1 MKIMKKIVP
10 QIQLL
15 LSLFALSLIPSVSL
29 AADDIIIGPANGESS
44 VSNPDGTWI
53 NMWGPA
59 FVSTTFDPANPPPSG
74 NTTGSAYTQGNW
86 TGDTSGMDSYNM
98 ISPGTWWG
106 NVVFDGSQYASI
118 EMDIK
123 YDTTSTMTPTSA
135 AHLGIGFD
143 KGYSFVDLQDFSFN
157 TASSS
162 LADGNWH
169 HLSIPINPATPG
181 LSSADGVSYY
191 QWNPGGTSGTMNFW
205 MANVKVIAN
214 IVPVP
219 PPAMSITKPSPG
231 LHFVQG
237 SISGQFDRQNIIT
250 AGGANSTANYSWA
263 GKATSGNPVTYSV
276 NISQFTAPDLN
287 YHIYLYQTA
296 NAGGATAPDYNQPN
310 VVILQISPTANNT
323 RAIGNVF
330 WKTNQPSASSTN
342 VATVFTNST
351 LVGTWSLQFTSDTAG
366 NVIAPGGNNYP
377 FTLDPS
383 VPANL
388 ANPITVNFGIN
399 PSINS
404 NSIIGEEVLVSQAS
418 ITGVDPLSANHPT
431 TDNFLQDSVLDT
443 NTWTGNAFF
452 PASIWFVPASDVYSV
467 DWTLPDSNFSL
478 LVSTNLTN
486 LNAAPN
492 PSLPSVTLTPGV
504 RTLIPQSSLPAGNI
518 GFFALVQRLPYQLQ
532 VLMPGETN
540 APNTVT
546 GKVGTP
552 LAQSDS
558 TLTTVTINMCDAN
571 WNIVNSADTI
581 HLTST
586 DGAADLPNDAALAN
600 GTLQEQLIF
609 GSQSPP
615 TYTVTASDDSH
626 PTILSNTSSA
636 VTVGP

>member
-1 MKIMKKIVP
+1 MKIMKKTVP

-59 FVSTTFDPANPPPSG
+59 FMSTTFDPTTPPPSG
-74 NTTGSAYTQGNW
+74 NTTGSVYNHGDW
-86 TGDTSGMDSYNM
+86 TGDTGGMDNYNM
-98 ISPGTWWG
+98 ISPGTSW
-106 NVVFDGSQYASI
+106 NSVSFDGSQYSSI

-123 YDTTSTMTPTSA
+123 YDTTSTMTPNSA

-143 KGYSFVDLQDFSFN
+143 KGYSFVDLTDLSFSA
-157 TASSS
+157 TSPY
-162 LADGNWH
+162 ADGHWH
-169 HLSIPINPATPG
+169 HLSIFINPATPG
-181 LSSADGVSYY
+181 ISSVGGVSYY

-214 IVPVP
+214 IVSVLP
-219 PPAMSITKPSPG
+219 PTLSITKPSPG

-263 GKATSGNPVTYSV
+263 GKATPGNPVTYSV
-276 NISQFTAPDLN
+276 NISQFTAPDIN

-296 NAGGATAPDYNQPN
+296 GAGGASAPDYNQAN
-310 VVILQISPTANNT
+310 VVIFQISPTANNT
-323 RAIGNVF
+323 QAIGTIF
-330 WKTNQPSASSTN
+330 WKTNEPSASATN

-351 LVGTWSLQFTSDTAG
+351 LTGTWSLKFTSDTSG
-366 NVIAPGGNNYP
+366 QVIAPGGNTYP

-383 VPANL
+383 IPANL

-404 NSIIGEEVLVSQAS
+404 GSIIGEEVLVSQAS
-418 ITGVDPLSANHPT
+418 ITGVDPLSVNYPT

-443 NTWTGNAFF
+443 NTWTVNALY
-452 PASIWFVPASDVYSV
+452 PASIWFVPASDVFSV
-467 DWTLPDSNFSL
+467 NWTLPDSGFTL
-478 LVSTNLTN
+478 LVSTNLSN
-486 LNAAPN
+486 LSTAPN
-492 PSLPSVTLTPGV
+492 PSLPPVLLTPGV
-504 RTLIPQSSLPAGNI
+504 RTLIPKSSLPAGNI

-532 VLMPGETN
+532 VLLPGETN
-540 APNTVT
+540 APNTVS

-552 LAQSDS
+552 IAQSDS
-558 TLTTVTINMCDAN
+558 TPTTVTINMCDAN